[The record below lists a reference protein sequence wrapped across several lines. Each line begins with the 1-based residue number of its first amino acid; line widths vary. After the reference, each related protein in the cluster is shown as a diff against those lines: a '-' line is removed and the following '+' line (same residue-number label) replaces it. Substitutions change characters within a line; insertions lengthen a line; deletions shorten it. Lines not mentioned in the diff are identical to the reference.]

1 MHELP
6 VIESILNI
14 VLKHAAINQ
23 ARQIM
28 SITLQ
33 VGAMSDLEDEWM
45 QRYFDQLSRGTTAE
59 SAVLK
64 ISRIPVVVSCQSCAH
79 EFEVSLHNR
88 DEIACPECGSDKG
101 FTLLSGREY
110 YIKEMEV
117 I

>member
-6 VIESILNI
+6 VIDSILNI

-23 ARQIM
+23 ARQII

-45 QRYFDQLSRGTTAE
+45 QRYFDQLSKGTVAE
-59 SAVLK
+59 TAVL
-64 ISRIPVVVSCQSCAH
+64 RINRVPVVVVCQSCDH
-79 EFEVSLHNR
+79 EFEVSLSER
-88 DEIACPECGSDKG
+88 DIVCPECSSIKG
-101 FTLLSGREY
+101 FNLLSGREY

>member
-6 VIESILNI
+6 VIDSILNI

-23 ARQIM
+23 ARQII

-45 QRYFDQLSRGTTAE
+45 QRYFDQLSKGTVAE

-64 ISRIPVVVSCQSCAH
+64 ISRIPVVVTCQSCEH
-79 EFEVSLHNR
+79 EFEVSLSER
-88 DEIACPECGSDKG
+88 DIVCPQCGSTKG

>member
-6 VIESILNI
+6 VIDSILNI
-14 VLKHAAINQ
+14 VVKHAAINQ
-23 ARQIM
+23 ARQII

-45 QRYFDQLSRGTTAE
+45 QHYFDQLSKGTVAE

-64 ISRIPVVVSCQSCAH
+64 ISRVPVVVVCQSCDH
-79 EFEVSLHNR
+79 EFEVALGER
-88 DEIACPECGSDKG
+88 DIVCPECCSTKG

>member
-6 VIESILNI
+6 VIDSILNI
-14 VLKHAAINQ
+14 VLRHAANHQ
-23 ARQIM
+23 VQRVV

-45 QRYFDQLSRGTTAE
+45 QRYFDQLSQGTVAE
-59 SAVLK
+59 AAVLK
-64 ISRIPVVVSCQSCAH
+64 INRIPVVFACPACGH
-79 EFEVSLHNR
+79 EFEIFPHVNQAIL
-88 DEIACPECGSDKG
+88 CPQCGRDKG

-110 YIKEMEV
+110 HIKEMEV

>member
-6 VIESILNI
+6 VIDSILNI

-23 ARQIM
+23 ARQII

-45 QRYFDQLSRGTTAE
+45 QRYFDQLSQGTVAE
-59 SAVLK
+59 SAILK
-64 ISRIPVVVSCQSCAH
+64 IIRVPVVGACQSCEH
-79 EFEVSLHNR
+79 EFEITLSER
-88 DEIACPECGSDKG
+88 DIVCPECGNTKG
-101 FTLLSGREY
+101 FTILSGREY